1 MRLSL
6 GLKLGITY
14 LVLIVLTVAAFG
26 YFTMG
31 FFQQSFLDEKKAA
44 LFTHANILAN
54 SSAPYLRDREQG
66 PYLNYLARNQAER
79 VGSRFLILD
88 RSGLVMA
95 DSAGDFRGR
104 VLSHPEILSALN
116 GENAA
121 TPYREAEYGWILYL
135 AVPVYSGK
143 QVTGAVFVSADINP
157 MVARLDEIRTRLLW
171 FSAASGALVF
181 VISLFMGAFLTR
193 PVKRL
198 IIAAGRIGSG
208 DYGYRI
214 ETPPGNDEFGELT
227 RVFNDMSARIQAEDN
242 IRKRFVADASHELK
256 SPVASITALLDSCP
270 RREECSPEEYREL
283 VQDLRFEAGR
293 LRSLVEDL
301 LVLSRIEGD
310 QGQLRIEETSVGE
323 IAEAVRKAAAPTAR
337 ARGVGIRTVHPGDI
351 YWPLDGE
358 KIFRVLVN
366 LVDNAV
372 KYSPAGEE
380 VTLGFRVQGDRLHFY
395 VANRGAGIPPE
406 EVPNI
411 FERFYRVDKARSR
424 ETGGWGLGLAIVKEI
439 VELHGGDLGVAS
451 EPGGETVFTFE
462 LPRLT

>member
-6 GLKLGITY
+6 GLKLGFTY
-14 LVLIVLTVAAFG
+14 LVLIVLSVAAFG
-26 YFTMG
+26 YFTMD

-54 SSAPYLRDREQG
+54 SSAPYLRDREQR

-79 VGSRFLILD
+79 VGSRFLVLD
-88 RSGLVMA
+88 RTGLVMA

-104 VLSHPEILSALN
+104 VLSHPEILSALK

-121 TPYREAEYGWILYL
+121 TPYREEDYGWILYL

-143 QVTGAVFVSADINP
+143 QVTGAVFVSADLNP
-157 MVARLDEIRTRLLW
+157 MVARLDEIRARLLW
-171 FSAASGALVF
+171 FSAASGAVVF
-181 VISLFMGAFLTR
+181 VISLFMGTYLTR

-198 IIAAGRIGSG
+198 IVAAGKIGSG

-214 ETPPGNDEFGELT
+214 ETPPGKDEFGELT
-227 RVFNDMSARIQAEDN
+227 RVFNEMSTKIQAEDN

-256 SPVASITALLDSCP
+256 SPVAAITALLDSCP
-270 RREECSPEEYREL
+270 RKEACSPEEYHE
-283 VQDLRFEAGR
+283 QMKDLRFEADR
-293 LRSLVEDL
+293 LRNLVEDL
-301 LVLSRIEGD
+301 LVLSRIEGN
-310 QGQLRIEETSVGE
+310 QGQLKIEETSVGE
-323 IAEAVRKAAAPTAR
+323 ITEAVRKATAPMAR
-337 ARGVGIRTVHPGDI
+337 AKGVEIRTVHSGDI

-372 KYSPAGEE
+372 KYSPAGEK
-380 VTLGFRVQGDRLHFY
+380 VILGFRVKDERLYFY
-395 VANRGAGIPPE
+395 VSNRGAGIPPGE
-406 EVPNI
+406 ISNI

-439 VELHGGDLGVAS
+439 VELHGGDVVVDS
-451 EPGGETVFTFE
+451 EPGGETIFTIE
-462 LPRLT
+462 LPKLT

>member
-1 MRLSL
+1 MRLTL

-14 LVLIVLTVAAFG
+14 LLLIVLSLAAFA

-31 FFQQSFLDEKKAA
+31 FFEQSFLDEKKAA

-54 SSAPYLRDREQG
+54 SSMPYLQDQEQW
-66 PYLNYLARNQAER
+66 PYLNYLARNQAEK
-79 VGSRFLILD
+79 VGSRFLVLD
-88 RSGLVMA
+88 RTGLVIA
-95 DSAGDFRGR
+95 DSATDLRGR
-104 VLSHPEILSALN
+104 ALRHREVLNALK

-121 TPYREAEYGWILYL
+121 ASYQEPEYGWVLYL

-157 MVARLDEIRTRLLW
+157 MVARLDEIRARLLW

-181 VISLFMGAFLTR
+181 VISLFMGTFFTR
-193 PVKRL
+193 PIKRL
-198 IIAAGRIGSG
+198 IVAAGRIASG

-214 ETPPGNDEFGELT
+214 EKAPSHDEIGELT
-227 RVFNDMSARIQAEDN
+227 RVFNDMSTKILAEDN

-256 SPVASITALLDSCP
+256 SPVAAITALLDSYP
-270 RREECSPEEYREL
+270 QKDMCSPGEYQEL
-283 VQDLRFEAGR
+283 LKDMRFEADR
-293 LRSLVEDL
+293 LKNLVDDL
-301 LVLSRIEGD
+301 LALSRLEGNR
-310 QGQLRIEETSVGE
+310 GQLKIEETSVGE
-323 IAEAVRKAAAPTAR
+323 IAEAVRKAAEPAAR
-337 ARGVGIRTVHPGDI
+337 AKGVTIGTTHSGDI

-372 KYSPAGEE
+372 KYSPSGEK
-380 VTLGFRVQGDRLHFY
+380 VTLGFRVKDEMLNFY
-395 VANRGAGIPPE
+395 VVNKGEGIPA
-406 EVPNI
+406 VDIPNI

-439 VELHGGDLGVAS
+439 VELHGGDLNVES
-451 EPGGETVFTFE
+451 ELGGETVFTFR
-462 LPRLT
+462 LPETT